1 MNGHCRGRRGRL
13 ARERLT
19 CGRQDAILW
28 ISAARRVLL
37 VQGFF
42 GLSRHRRRDNA
53 CLNMRDGKHFVD
65 AVAVATIF
73 EHPHRGGGTMNALAP
88 NYDYGRF
95 GGFGD
100 GGADRTQQRA

>member
-1 MNGHCRGRRGRL
+1 
-13 ARERLT
+13 
-19 CGRQDAILW
+19 
-28 ISAARRVLL
+28 
-37 VQGFF
+37 
-42 GLSRHRRRDNA
+42 
-53 CLNMRDGKHFVD
+53 MRDGKHFVD